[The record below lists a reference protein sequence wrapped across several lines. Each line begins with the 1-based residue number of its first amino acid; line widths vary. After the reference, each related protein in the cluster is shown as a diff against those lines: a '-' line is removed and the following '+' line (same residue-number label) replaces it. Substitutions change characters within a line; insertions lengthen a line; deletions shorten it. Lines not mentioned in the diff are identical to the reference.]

1 MRLVQIVWPATLAE
15 HQRNVRW
22 AERLLATAIG
32 TALIA
37 GLLFFFGEAF
47 GRVIPGVLFTIASMC
62 IAGCFGLRIFA
73 VRAHRGRIAI
83 AGWLAL
89 AGALLSLLLAIAIPA
104 SLFLVAVKRP
114 ASIIADLV
122 ALLMV
127 SLLFF
132 SRGTGPTS
140 GR

>member
-1 MRLVQIVWPATLAE
+1 MRLVQILWPATPAE
-15 HQRNVRW
+15 HRRNVRW

-37 GLLFFFGEAF
+37 GLLFFFAEAF
-47 GRVIPGVLFTIASMC
+47 GRVISGVLFTIASMC
-62 IAGCFGLRIFA
+62 IAGCFGLRVFA
-73 VRAHRGRIAI
+73 VRSHRGRIAI
-83 AGWLAL
+83 VGWLAL
-89 AGALLSLLLAIAIPA
+89 AGALLSVLLAIAIPA
-104 SLFLVAVKRP
+104 SLFSVAARQP
-114 ASIIADLV
+114 ASIFADLV

-132 SRGTGPTS
+132 SRGNGPTS